1 MVLGMVQTLT
11 LNKTYGIYKVDKT
24 PFPLRVCAPIEALD
38 TSMHSFVVSKVHTPS
53 VAKQRDS
60 KCFREAPV
68 ALFHLTIASCSFV
81 MMALVHFQCTA
92 SASLVWRRQTH
103 YALASLLVGAL
114 ASHGGLAPHGN
125 STLRTFNTA
134 PSSSKASWH
143 GLYKPLDLHAY
154 EGEKKRKISVFAIIN

>member
-1 MVLGMVQTLT
+1 M
-11 LNKTYGIYKVDKT
+11 DKT
-24 PFPLRVCAPIEALD
+24 PIPLRACTPIEALD
-38 TSMHSFVVSKVHTPS
+38 ASMYSFVVLKVHTPS

-68 ALFHLTIASCSFV
+68 ASFHLTSCSFV

-92 SASLVWRRQTH
+92 SS
-103 YALASLLVGAL
+103 
-114 ASHGGLAPHGN
+114 HGN

-143 GLYKPLDLHAY
+143 GLYEPLDLC
-154 EGEKKRKISVFAIIN
+154 EGEKKVKFQSLLLFYSTLYSNIRVRFLSMKFYDGIS